1 MQWKPNQVSA
11 TTQQN
16 NTIVLE
22 FAKPIRM
29 KQEEQCIKIRLK
41 KIWKT
46 ANKKDNHDVLRLNNK
61 MTNIR
66 KQFFYSIE
74 EKSLNIIR
82 KVGSFH
88 YLKAFFTFF

>member
-1 MQWKPNQVSA
+1 MIIKQSLLQQVENMFDAMEAKLGFCNHA
-11 TTQQN
+11 TIVL
-16 NTIVLE
+16 IVLE

-66 KQFFYSIE
+66 K
-74 EKSLNIIR
+74 
-82 KVGSFH
+82 
-88 YLKAFFTFF
+88 